1 MGPRASPS
9 RTRSVSWCP
18 RLGCSEQPFVVAG
31 RGRAQLKYSAED
43 PSHSWAAGGEKPR
56 DPKTTGRTRDRRRLG
71 PGTGSKEAWE
81 GRPLEADQDKE
92 VPSRGARKKREQA
105 AGIFFGPLTRE
116 TWRGL
121 PYANRLRTPNEA
133 FEIIRRLFH
142 PPSRVAKQCPLP
154 YRYPSFARRREFAS
168 TRRAWDAGRSWASGG
183 DQFECVVKADLEEY
197 ATSEAWVL
205 LSEGSPRWDSPCCA
219 AFGLLAWLV

>member
-142 PPSRVAKQCPLP
+142 PPPAWLSSV
-154 YRYPSFARRREFAS
+154 RYPTDIQVSPVVANSHQPVGRGML
-168 TRRAWDAGRSWASGG
+168 DALGLPA
-183 DQFECVVKADLEEY
+183 
-197 ATSEAWVL
+197 ATS
-205 LSEGSPRWDSPCCA
+205 LSVS
-219 AFGLLAWLV
+219 